1 MIIEMN
7 LKDTV
12 GYMLAQVCKLH
23 RQRADE
29 LLTEIGLHVGQEMIL
44 VMLLDNEGITQT
56 KLAER
61 MMIQPPTLTNS
72 LKRLEREGFVM
83 RRPDLEDQRISRVH
97 MTNKGHDLMAT
108 VNETWNKLEEESFE
122 GFSLEERVLLHRLII
137 QTYQN
142 LARQA

>member
-7 LKDTV
+7 VKDTV

-44 VMLLDNEGITQT
+44 VMLEDNEGITQT
-56 KLAER
+56 ELAER

-83 RRPDLEDQRISRVH
+83 RRPDPDDQRVSRVH
-97 MTNKGHDLMAT
+97 TTRKGRDLMAT
-108 VNETWNKLEEESFE
+108 VNEAWTKLEEESFK
-122 GFSLEERVLLHRLII
+122 GFSLEERVLLRRLLI
-137 QTYQN
+137 QTCQN
-142 LARQA
+142 LAGRA

>member
-12 GYMLAQVCKLH
+12 GYVLAQVCKLH

-29 LLTEIGLHVGQEMIL
+29 LLSEIGLHVGQEMIL
-44 VMLLDNEGITQT
+44 VMLQDNEGITQT
-56 KLAER
+56 GLAER

-83 RRPDLEDQRISRVH
+83 RRPDPDDQRVSRVH
-97 MTNKGHDLMAT
+97 TTKKGHDLMAT
-108 VNETWNKLEEESFE
+108 VNEAWTKLEEESFN
-122 GFSLEERVLLHRLII
+122 GFSLEERVLLRRLLL
-137 QTYQN
+137 QTYRN
-142 LARQA
+142 LAGQT